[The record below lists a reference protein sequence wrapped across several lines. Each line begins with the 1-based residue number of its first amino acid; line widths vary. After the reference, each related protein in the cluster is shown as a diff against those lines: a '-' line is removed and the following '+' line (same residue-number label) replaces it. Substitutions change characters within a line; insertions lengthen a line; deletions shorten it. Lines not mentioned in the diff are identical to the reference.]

1 MASLFSFF
9 FNRCQGN
16 FYVVRCQLSNSR
28 RFLSLTAHLF
38 KLGALSVQNYT
49 ILYFFFTFGL
59 ALISL
64 LLHDIH
70 GMNPVTMSDI
80 RFGSHCTR
88 NSHISLIA
96 RQDLCPHP
104 DKFHIPFRESLIFK
118 HQRSSQKLPAAEPQF
133 SSALHQPQIF
143 PIPHR
148 YPTNPQHQHH
158 PSPIL
163 PRSHTPPTPNKRAFR
178 QSAQFSKPS
187 QSEIEST
194 HLRAMLRPTGAPL
207 PPPPPAEHGHRKVPS
222 YRKAMWSQTEDDR
235 LLAAVNRLGT
245 NNWGLIAA
253 EVSGRT
259 GKQCR
264 ERWAGILNP
273 ALTKQPW
280 TEEEDKLLEAL
291 HAQYGN
297 KWALIAMHIKGR
309 STIALR
315 NRWSWH
321 RRHAQN
327 LAKAVMPPM
336 KPMPIPPL
344 PPDAPP
350 MMVPPPGVGR
360 QYFPQM
366 EPFRILAP
374 RGPVVPIQEKLQWV
388 GAPAEVPEEKRD

>member
-1 MASLFSFF
+1 
-9 FNRCQGN
+9 
-16 FYVVRCQLSNSR
+16 
-28 RFLSLTAHLF
+28 
-38 KLGALSVQNYT
+38 
-49 ILYFFFTFGL
+49 
-59 ALISL
+59 
-64 LLHDIH
+64 
-70 GMNPVTMSDI
+70 
-80 RFGSHCTR
+80 
-88 NSHISLIA
+88 
-96 RQDLCPHP
+96 
-104 DKFHIPFRESLIFK
+104 
-118 HQRSSQKLPAAEPQF
+118 
-133 SSALHQPQIF
+133 
-143 PIPHR
+143 
-148 YPTNPQHQHH
+148 
-158 PSPIL
+158 
-163 PRSHTPPTPNKRAFR
+163 
-178 QSAQFSKPS
+178 
-187 QSEIEST
+187 
-194 HLRAMLRPTGAPL
+194 MLRPTGTAL
-207 PPPPPAEHGHRKVPS
+207 PPPPPAEHGHRKAPS
-222 YRKAMWSQTEDDR
+222 YRKAMWSQNEDDL

-327 LAKAVMPPM
+327 LAKAVMPPV
-336 KPMPIPPL
+336 KPMPMPMPPL

-366 EPFRILAP
+366 EPLRILAP
-374 RGPVVPIQEKLQWV
+374 RGTVVPGPIQEKLQWV
-388 GAPAEVPEEKRD
+388 GAPAEIPEEKRD